1 MLKLGVIKPVTEA
14 TSGISSFVIVKSKK
28 DTPKQKTND
37 PHPKSKL
44 WVCIDPSNLNKA
56 TTWEPYY
63 YCTIEDVIPELSNAR
78 YFTIIDMKW
87 GYWQIPLDEESSFL
101 TTFNSH
107 MDGSDSQECPFG
119 LNVAGD
125 AFQWKLDQVY
135 SNLKGVARIADD
147 MFIYGTSDDDHD
159 QNQTNSLN
167 RTREH
172 GLKIGV
178 EKIQYK
184 KTSVGFCGSQFTAQG
199 HKPTDKK
206 IQDIQLMPKPKDIK
220 QLQSFLGMINYLNW
234 YSPRLA
240 EITSP
245 LRDLTKDNVP
255 FIWGPEH
262 TNAFHAEKQEIAKA
276 PLMAYYDPK
285 KPTAVQTDASG
296 YGIGCALL
304 QTGKPVAYA
313 SKALQAHEQGYVA
326 LEREA
331 LAVAWALEKHHHFLY
346 GQCFTLETDQKCL
359 ENILNR
365 SIVESCH
372 RL

>member
-1 MLKLGVIKPVTEA
+1 M
-14 TSGISSFVIVKSKK
+14 
-28 DTPKQKTND
+28 
-37 PHPKSKL
+37 
-44 WVCIDPSNLNKA
+44 
-56 TTWEPYY
+56 
-63 YCTIEDVIPELSNAR
+63 
-78 YFTIIDMKW
+78 
-87 GYWQIPLDEESSFL
+87 
-101 TTFNSH
+101 
-107 MDGSDSQECPFG
+107 PFG

-125 AFQWKLDQVY
+125 AFQQTLDQVY
-135 SNLKGVARIADD
+135 SNLKGVTGIADD

-159 QNQTNSLN
+159 QNLTNFLN

-172 GLKIGV
+172 GLKIGL

-184 KTSVGFCGSQFTAQG
+184 KTSVAFYGSQFTTQG

-262 TNAFHAEKQEIAKA
+262 TNAFHAAKQEIAKA

-285 KPTAVQTDASG
+285 KPTVVQTDASG

-304 QTGKPVAYA
+304 QSGKPVVYA

-346 GQCFTLETDQKCL
+346 GQCFTLKTDQKL
-359 ENILNR
+359 
-365 SIVESCH
+365 S
-372 RL
+372 